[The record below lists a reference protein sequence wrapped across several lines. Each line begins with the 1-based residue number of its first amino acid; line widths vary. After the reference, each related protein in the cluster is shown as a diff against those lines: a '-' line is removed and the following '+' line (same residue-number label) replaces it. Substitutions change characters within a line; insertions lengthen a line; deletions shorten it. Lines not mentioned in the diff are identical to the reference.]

1 MPSVSLFLFFFSSK
15 CIISNHYRAIIPPTP
30 NFLWF
35 SAPEQVVFF
44 SFFFFISQRREFES
58 QPTQTTFTV
67 WQMKLINNLKHA
79 LAEAHTI
86 MSLNMFLH
94 AAEMHLNRSPVVHI
108 KGKHNSCCSFTSP
121 YISIIF
127 THSSIHTV
135 ALPSLWMPAMQIQHV
150 GTGCAAFVKSE
161 PRGVSVRPGL
171 GEALKLQWNFK

>member
-15 CIISNHYRAIIPPTP
+15 CSISNHYRAIIPPTP

-35 SAPEQVVFF
+35 SAPEQVFFF

-121 YISIIF
+121 YISIISH
-127 THSSIHTV
+127 TPVYTQLRYPLCEASDADSTCRNRLRSICKKRT
-135 ALPSLWMPAMQIQHV
+135 A
-150 GTGCAAFVKSE
+150 GCFSQTWSGWSVKTSME
-161 PRGVSVRPGL
+161 
-171 GEALKLQWNFK
+171 F